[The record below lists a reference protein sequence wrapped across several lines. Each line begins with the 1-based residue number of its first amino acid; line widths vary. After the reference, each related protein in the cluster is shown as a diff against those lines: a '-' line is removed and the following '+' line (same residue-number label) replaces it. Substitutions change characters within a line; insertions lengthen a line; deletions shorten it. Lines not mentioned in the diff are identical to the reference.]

1 MQSFED
7 RFRYDESGVPRIW
20 RPTDDID
27 GAYSRARD
35 HTLTLVPLL
44 ARFRL
49 SATSS
54 PPPLDAWLGARP
66 AGLARGDA
74 EDLEPIGGVD
84 ADADGSLDD
93 ETLVLTDARRADALL
108 RFRKAADG
116 VYVEAKRG
124 ALGGVRETPLWMWA
138 LLLLLGQNELVAVA
152 RSPLLLVLGLA
163 VAVGLYVTYV
173 LNLWAPIVRVAG
185 AAWDTGLQV
194 GKERLR
200 EFLVA
205 GERGKEAVAM
215 EARARGGPER
225 EPEAIALDDL
235 GRDGRRRT
243 PGGGDW
249 DDD

>member
-1 MQSFED
+1 
-7 RFRYDESGVPRIW
+7 VPRIW

-44 ARFRL
+44 ARFQL

-66 AGLARGDA
+66 AGLARADA
-74 EDLEPIGGVD
+74 DDLEPIGGVD
-84 ADADGSLDD
+84 ADADGTLED
-93 ETLVLTDARRADALL
+93 ETLVLTDTRRADLLL

-138 LLLLLGQNELVAVA
+138 LLLVLGQNELVAVA
-152 RSPLLLVLGLA
+152 RNPALLVLGLA
-163 VAVGLYVTYV
+163 LAVALYVTHV
-173 LNLWAPIVRVAG
+173 LNLWAPMVRVAA

-205 GERGKEAVAM
+205 GERGREAVAM
-215 EARARGGPER
+215 EARAQGGERGPEG
-225 EPEAIALDDL
+225 IAMHNL

>member
-1 MQSFED
+1 
-7 RFRYDESGVPRIW
+7 VPRIW

-44 ARFRL
+44 ARFTL

-66 AGLARGDA
+66 AALPRADA
-74 EDLEPIGGVD
+74 DDLDPIGGVD
-84 ADADGSLDD
+84 ADADGTLED
-93 ETLVLTDARRADALL
+93 ETLVLPDARRADAVQ
-108 RFRKAADG
+108 RFRRAADG

-138 LLLLLGQNELVAVA
+138 LLLVLGQNELIAVA
-152 RSPLLLVLGLA
+152 RSPMLLVLGLLA
-163 VAVGLYVTYV
+163 SAALYVTYS
-173 LNLWAPIVRVAG
+173 LNLWAPIIRVGA
-185 AAWDTGLQV
+185 AAWDTGVQV

-205 GERGKEAVAM
+205 GERGREAVAM
-215 EARARGGPER
+215 EARAGAQPG
-225 EPEAIALDDL
+225 EAEEIPLEEL
-235 GRDGRRRT
+235 GRGGRRRT